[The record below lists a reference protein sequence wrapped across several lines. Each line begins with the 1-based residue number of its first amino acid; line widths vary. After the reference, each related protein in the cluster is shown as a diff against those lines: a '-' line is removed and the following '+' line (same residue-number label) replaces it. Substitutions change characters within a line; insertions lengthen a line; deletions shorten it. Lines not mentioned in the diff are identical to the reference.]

1 MKRIYTIE
9 DACIGC
15 HLCEVGCITEHSLSK
30 DPVRAFLHE
39 QVRPLS
45 RCTVEE
51 GDGGVISLSTTCRHC
66 DEPDCLRACISGA
79 IQKNDA
85 GVVRIDTEQC
95 VGCWSCVMACPYGA
109 VQRNLTKK
117 KANKCDLCPDRKS
130 PACVDACPNRALV
143 YKEGSQK

>member
-1 MKRIYTIE
+1 MKRIYTLE
-9 DACIGC
+9 DVCIGC
-15 HLCEVGCITEHSLSK
+15 HLCEVACITEHSRSK
-30 DPVRAFLHE
+30 DPVKAFLHE
-39 QVRPLS
+39 PERPIA

-51 GDGGVISLSTTCRHC
+51 WDGGVVSFSTPCRHC

-79 IQKNDA
+79 IQKNDS

-117 KANKCDLCPDRKS
+117 KANKCDLCPDRTS

>member
-1 MKRIYTIE
+1 MKRIYSIE

-15 HLCEVGCITEHSLSK
+15 HLCEVACITEHSRSK

-39 QVRPLS
+39 AVRPIS

-51 GDGGVISLSTTCRHC
+51 WEGGVVSLSTNCRHC
-66 DEPDCLRACISGA
+66 DEPDCLRA
-79 IQKNDA
+79 
-85 GVVRIDTEQC
+85 
-95 VGCWSCVMACPYGA
+95 YGA
-109 VQRNLTKK
+109 VQRNLTAK
-117 KANKCDLCPDRKS
+117 KANKCDLCPDREN

>member
-1 MKRIYTIE
+1 MKRVYTLE

-15 HLCEVGCITEHSLSK
+15 HLCEVACTTEHSLSK
-30 DPVRAFLHE
+30 DPVQAYLHE
-39 QVRPLS
+39 ENRPIS

-51 GDGGVISLSTTCRHC
+51 GDGGILSFSTTCRHC

-85 GVVRIDTEQC
+85 GIVRISTEQC

-109 VQRNLTKK
+109 VQRNLTFK
-117 KANKCDLCPDRKS
+117 KANKCDLCPDRET
-130 PACVDACPNRALV
+130 PACVSACPNRALV
-143 YKEGSQK
+143 FEEGNKQ

>member
-1 MKRIYTIE
+1 MKRIYSIE

-30 DPVRAFLHE
+30 DPVRAFMKE
-39 QVRPLS
+39 PVRPIS

-51 GDGGVISLSTTCRHC
+51 WDGGIISLSTTCRHC

-79 IQKNDA
+79 IRKDDNE
-85 GVVRIDTEQC
+85 VVRIDTEQC

-109 VQRNLTKK
+109 IQRNLTRK
-117 KANKCDLCPDRKS
+117 KAIKCDLCPDRES
-130 PACVDACPNRALV
+130 PACVAACPNRALV
-143 YKEGSQK
+143 FKEGSQK

>member
-1 MKRIYTIE
+1 MKRIYSIE

-15 HLCEVGCITEHSLSK
+15 HLCEVACITEHSRSK

-39 QVRPLS
+39 PVRPIS

-51 GDGGVISLSTTCRHC
+51 KDGGVISFSTNCRHC

-79 IQKNDA
+79 IQKDEN
-85 GVVRIDTEQC
+85 GVVRMDVEQC
-95 VGCWSCVMACPYGA
+95 IGCWSCVMACPYGA
-109 VQRNLTKK
+109 VQRNLKAK
-117 KANKCDLCPDRKS
+117 KANKCDLCPDRET
-130 PACVDACPNRALV
+130 PACVSACPNRALV

>member
-1 MKRIYTIE
+1 MKRIYTLE
-9 DACIGC
+9 DVCIGC
-15 HLCEVGCITEHSLSK
+15 HLCEVACITEHSASK
-30 DPVRAFLHE
+30 DPIKAFLHE
-39 QVRPLS
+39 PLRSIS

-51 GDGGVISLSTTCRHC
+51 WDGGVVSLSTTCRHC
-66 DEPDCLRACISGA
+66 DEPACLQACISGA
-79 IQKNDA
+79 IQKNDN

-109 VQRNLTKK
+109 VQRNLVKK
-117 KANKCDLCPDRKS
+117 KANKCDLCPDRET